1 MGWASY
7 SFMFPEHIWEF
18 LDDLD
23 YPDGFL
29 ASLIENSKEYKDFV
43 SSHNISQDRD
53 KDEPSL
59 FDNYEPSLFD

>member
-18 LDDLD
+18 LD
-23 YPDGFL
+23 
-29 ASLIENSKEYKDFV
+29 NFV
-43 SSHNISQDRD
+43 SSQNSY

-59 FDNYEPSLFD
+59 FD

>member
-18 LDDLD
+18 LDNLD

-29 ASLIENSKEYKDFV
+29 ASLIENSKEYKNFV
-43 SSHNISQDRD
+43 SSQNSY
-53 KDEPSL
+53 KDEPGIL
-59 FDNYEPSLFD
+59 TC

>member
-18 LDDLD
+18 LDNLD

-29 ASLIENSKEYKDFV
+29 ASLIENSKEYK
-43 SSHNISQDRD
+43 SYTSSQDSYND
-53 KDEPSL
+53 NEPSL
-59 FDNYEPSLFD
+59 FG

>member
-18 LDDLD
+18 LDNLD
-23 YPDGFL
+23 YPDWFL
-29 ASLIENSKEYKDFV
+29 VSLIKNSKEYKNFV
-43 SSHNISQDRD
+43 SSQNSY

-59 FDNYEPSLFD
+59 FD